1 MKLKPNRALYFFIL
15 PGLILYLIFFVYPT
29 VSALFYSFTDW
40 DGLTADFNFVGAQNY
55 VNIFTNDSI
64 FVKAMGNNVKF
75 MLFVVIFQTLFS
87 LVFSMFLVR
96 NSKTTVFLRALYFF
110 PTILSSVSVAFIW
123 AFIYDPNMGILNTVL
138 EKSSLGFLTQNWL
151 GNKDIAIFSIAV
163 VQVWFHTGQMI
174 ILFVAGLQGI
184 PKDLYEVAKIE
195 GASRW
200 QNFRFVTWPML
211 APAATIVIA
220 YTTIQSFKAFDLIY
234 AMTRGG
240 PNYATEILATLI
252 YSTAFKGFKF
262 GYASAEAV
270 IFLIVVALITFLQ
283 FRILRAN
290 RTEE

>member
-1 MKLKPNRALYFFIL
+1 MKLKQYKALYFFIL
-15 PGLILYLIFFVYPT
+15 PGLALYLTFFVYPT
-29 VSALFYSFTDW
+29 FSALFYSFTNW
-40 DGLTADFNFVGAQNY
+40 DGLTADYDFVGLENY

-64 FVKAMGNNVKF
+64 FAKAFGNNLKF

-87 LVFSMFLVR
+87 LIFSLYLVR
-96 NSKTTVFLRALYFF
+96 NTKTNVFLRALFFF

-123 AFIYDPNMGILNTVL
+123 AFVYDPNLGILNTVL
-138 EKSSLGFLTQNWL
+138 ERANLNFLSQNWL
-151 GNKDIAIFSIAV
+151 GNEDLAIYSIAV

-174 ILFVAGLQGI
+174 ILFVAGLQNI
-184 PKDLYEVAKIE
+184 PADLFEVAKIE

-200 QNFRFVTWPML
+200 QRFRFVTWPML

-252 YSTAFKGFKF
+252 YSTAFKGFQF
-262 GYASAEAV
+262 GYASAESV
-270 IFLIVVALITFLQ
+270 IFMMVVALITYLQ
-283 FRILRAN
+283 FRALRAN
-290 RTEE
+290 RINE

>member
-1 MKLKPNRALYFFIL
+1 MKQYKALYFFIL
-15 PGLILYLIFFVYPT
+15 PGLALYLTFFVYPT
-29 VSALFYSFTDW
+29 FSALFYSFTNW
-40 DGLTADFNFVGAQNY
+40 DGLTADYDFVGLENY

-64 FVKAMGNNVKF
+64 FAKAFGNNLKF

-87 LVFSMFLVR
+87 LIFSLYLVR
-96 NSKTTVFLRALYFF
+96 NTKTNVFLRALFFF

-123 AFIYDPNMGILNTVL
+123 AFVYDPNLGILNTVL
-138 EKSSLGFLTQNWL
+138 ERANLNFLSQNWL
-151 GNKDIAIFSIAV
+151 GNEDLAIYSIAV

-174 ILFVAGLQGI
+174 ILFVAGLQNI
-184 PKDLYEVAKIE
+184 PADLFEVAKIE

-200 QNFRFVTWPML
+200 QRFRFVTWPML

-252 YSTAFKGFKF
+252 YSTAFKGFQF
-262 GYASAEAV
+262 GYASAESV
-270 IFLIVVALITFLQ
+270 IFMMVVALITYLQ
-283 FRILRAN
+283 FRALRAN
-290 RTEE
+290 RINE